1 MVDMKRFEYQ
11 VTMHSSESFKDLV
24 YFCSE
29 DGSCKVEEVPG
40 DQKGK
45 LETILNA
52 HGREGW
58 ELAHA
63 SFGKEGVLMFW
74 KRIIG

>member
-1 MVDMKRFEYQ
+1 MSQFEYQ
-11 VTMHSSESFKDLV
+11 VTMHSSESFKELV
-24 YFCSE
+24 YFCSQE
-29 DGSCKVEEVPG
+29 GSCTVEEVSG

-45 LETILNA
+45 LENILND
-52 HGREGW
+52 HGKMGW

-74 KRIIG
+74 KRIVGQ

>member
-1 MVDMKRFEYQ
+1 MKLFEYQ

-29 DGSCKVEEVPG
+29 DGGCTMEQVAS

-45 LETILNA
+45 LENILNE
-52 HGREGW
+52 HGRMGW

-63 SFGKEGVLMFW
+63 SIGKEGLLMFW
-74 KRIIG
+74 KRIVSD

>member
-1 MVDMKRFEYQ
+1 MKLFEYQ
-11 VTMHSSESFKDLV
+11 ITMHSSESFKDLV

-29 DGSCKVEEVPG
+29 DGGCTLEQVPS

-45 LETILNA
+45 LENILNE
-52 HGREGW
+52 HGKRGW

-63 SFGKEGVLMFW
+63 AIGREGVLMFW
-74 KRIIG
+74 KRIVAD